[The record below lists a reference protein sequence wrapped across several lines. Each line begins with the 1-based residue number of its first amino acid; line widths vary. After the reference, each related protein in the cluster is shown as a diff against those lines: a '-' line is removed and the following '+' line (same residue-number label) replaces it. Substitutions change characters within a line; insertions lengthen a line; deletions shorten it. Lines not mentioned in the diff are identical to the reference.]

1 MTLLLMSSLVANDI
15 VVCHSDGCQNP
26 SWFSLKE
33 NGQRNILVI
42 SHWLLVVSK
51 IRTPDPITK
60 IKELGDLSRK
70 V

>member
-1 MTLLLMSSLVANDI
+1 MKHLLYKGVANDI

-51 IRTPDPITK
+51 NTND
-60 IKELGDLSRK
+60 
-70 V
+70 